1 MDEIAQD
8 GSVWSLH
15 CNSNVSEHKQSTKK
29 RRNAARM
36 SFKGNCCWA
45 VIITVPSQ
53 PCSLCFCLDWW
64 LCCSPSRSL
73 LGWFAALYS
82 VCKRRRKIIQS
93 VFMTNIGLL
102 FDVKSRDVFI
112 HCASVEIFF
121 FKKKCPIQ
129 VLHFDSKYFVMN
141 HMFIKYINY
150 FYFISS
156 KNN

>member
-1 MDEIAQD
+1 MYYIAQD

-15 CNSNVSEHKQSTKK
+15 CNSNVWKYKQSTKK
-29 RRNAARM
+29 SAARM

-82 VCKRRRKIIQS
+82 VCKRRKIIQL

-102 FDVKSRDVFI
+102 YDVKSRDVFI
-112 HCASVEIFF
+112 RCATVEFF
-121 FKKKCPIQ
+121 FFFKCPIQ
-129 VLHFDSKYFVMN
+129 VLHCLSILLWITWLLN
-141 HMFIKYINY
+141 I
-150 FYFISS
+150 
-156 KNN
+156 